1 MISQGHLIKGFCE
14 FTGGRPSWYVTTL
27 LATVVDKITAITKI
41 FALHVN
47 EKKKK
52 KTTAKLFALQA
63 KAKTVVIAKLFAL
76 YANGLPF
83 RNKKA
88 MTPLCN
94 AINSNRAFHQLAKK
108 MAAFKPFLVENKD

>member
-1 MISQGHLIKGFCE
+1 M
-14 FTGGRPSWYVTTL
+14 
-27 LATVVDKITAITKI
+27 DKITAITKI